1 MTRGFTFIEVL
12 VAMLIFTLAA
22 LAAINIVQGSVRAT
36 KESKE
41 IAQATWLL
49 QNLMSEAESRLEAQ
63 GIDRACKEKEEGKF
77 DAPYDQFKWKTE
89 CYQID
94 FKLSESAAKMAQQM
108 AQGEEDVNSTA
119 ENPVLKM
126 ILGVAS
132 EYLTRST
139 REVHAEVSWMNGKTP
154 RLISAT
160 SHFVRYD
167 QQPAM
172 PALGGAAPASG
183 GGTAGGGGVPGG

>member
-1 MTRGFTFIEVL
+1 MRHGFTFIEVL

-22 LAAINIVQGSVRAT
+22 LAAMNIVTGSVRAT
-36 KESKE
+36 QDSKE

-49 QNLMSEAESRLEAQ
+49 QNLMSEAESKLEAQ

-77 DAPYDQFKWKTE
+77 EAPYENYAWKTE

-94 FKLSESAAKMAQQM
+94 FKLSESAAQLAQQM
-108 AQGEEDVNSTA
+108 AEGEEESNSST

-139 REVHAEVSWMNGKTP
+139 REVHAEVTWTQGKNP
-154 RLISAT
+154 RMISAT

-172 PALGGAAPASG
+172 PALGGAAPTG
-183 GGTAGGGGVPGG
+183 GGIP

>member
-1 MTRGFTFIEVL
+1 MNRGFTFIEVL

-49 QNLMSEAESRLEAQ
+49 QNVMAEAESKLEAQ

-77 DAPYDQFKWKTE
+77 DAPYENYKWKKE

-94 FKLSESAAKMAQQM
+94 FKLSETAAQMQQQL
-108 AQGEEDVNSTA
+108 AQGEDADANATK
-119 ENPVLKM
+119 ENPMLKM

-132 EYLTRST
+132 EYLSRSS

-154 RLISAT
+154 RVISVT
-160 SHFVRYD
+160 SQFVRYD

-172 PALGGAAPASG
+172 PALGGAAPAAT
-183 GGTAGGGGVPGG
+183 GTGTGTGAPN